1 MRPFLPPAVDTAGT
15 RRKGGEKRMLKEKK
29 TEVIDELEQGLTSA
43 TSLIVADYRGLGV
56 SQMAALRRELREADA
71 TLLVAKNTLA
81 RIAAERAGVEGL
93 LEFLSGPTAIAF
105 CKADPAPVAKALAKA
120 AKETEV
126 LQIKGGVIDGAVL
139 DANGIKTLATL
150 PSRDQLHAQLV
161 VALASPISGLA
172 QTLAAIPR
180 GLVVALDQIEKQKAA
195 A

>member
-1 MRPFLPPAVDTAGT
+1 
-15 RRKGGEKRMLKEKK
+15 MLKEKK
-29 TEVIDELEQGLTSA
+29 TEVIDELEQGLKSA
-43 TSLIVADYRGLGV
+43 TSLIVTDYRGLGV
-56 SQMAALRRELREADA
+56 SQMASLRRELREADA

-81 RIAAERAGVEGL
+81 RIAAERAGVEGI

-105 CKADPAPVAKALAKA
+105 CASDPAPVAKALAKA

-126 LQIKGGVIDGAVL
+126 LEIKGGLVDGAVL
-139 DANGIKTLATL
+139 DASGIKTLATL

>member
-1 MRPFLPPAVDTAGT
+1 
-15 RRKGGEKRMLKEKK
+15 MLKEKK
-29 TEVIDELEQGLTSA
+29 QEAIDELEQSLTSA
-43 TSLIVADYRGLGV
+43 TSMIVADYRGLGV
-56 SQMAALRRELREADA
+56 SQLAALRRELREADA
-71 TLLVAKNTLA
+71 SLIVAKNTLA

-105 CKADPAPVAKALAKA
+105 CRADAAPVAKALAKA
-120 AKETEV
+120 AKETDV
-126 LQIKGGVIDGAVL
+126 LQIKGGVVDGAVL
-139 DANGIKTLATL
+139 DASGIRTLATL